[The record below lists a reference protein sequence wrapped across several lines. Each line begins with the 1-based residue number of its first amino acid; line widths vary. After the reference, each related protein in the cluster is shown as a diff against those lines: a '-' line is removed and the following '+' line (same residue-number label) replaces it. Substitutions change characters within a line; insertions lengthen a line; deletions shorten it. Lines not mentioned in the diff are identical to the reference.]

1 MLAISGLL
9 RFPAEQRDEM
19 LGVLSALAE
28 RTRHDD
34 GCVEYW
40 WAEDL
45 AEPGA
50 FRFFECWESEEK
62 FAAHRDAGYE
72 TEFNDTYLTRIV
84 GAEARQY
91 DVSGVQSLTG

>member
-9 RFPAEQRDEM
+9 RFPVEQRDEM
-19 LGVLSALAE
+19 VGVLTTLAE
-28 RTRHDD
+28 RTRRDV

-40 WAEDL
+40 WSEDL
-45 AEPGA
+45 SEPGV
-50 FRFFECWESEEK
+50 FRFFECWESEET
-62 FAAHRDAGYE
+62 FAAHRNAAYE
-72 TEFNDTYLTRIV
+72 VEFNDTYLTRIV